1 MRSQK
6 QWPEDPNKHL
16 VDFFGQYRDPLWDK
30 MDEWNQEMEEIRGA
44 IPDLQIKLESLMEEL
59 EKEKRKTFAINLY
72 KGVDTDVTDQLGFK
86 FFVQKLSGNAKF
98 DVDTKIT
105 KVQFFH
111 LLEECSMIEV
121 PEEGEIA
128 PVEGEEA
135 KPTKKVFDLETYQRI
150 KNAFE

>member
-1 MRSQK
+1 
-6 QWPEDPNKHL
+6 
-16 VDFFGQYRDPLWDK
+16 
-30 MDEWNQEMEEIRGA
+30 
-44 IPDLQIKLESLMEEL
+44 MEEL

-72 KGVDTDVTDQLGFK
+72 KGVDADVTDQLGFK

-111 LLEECSMIEV
+111 LLEECSMVEV

-135 KPTKKVFDLETYQRI
+135 KPTK
-150 KNAFE
+150 